1 MDTSSDVLC
10 SICEAQHTIK
20 NADNWCPECEEGL
33 CSECLKHHNV
43 SKYTKSHEVISIENY
58 HKIPQSVS
66 KIVQH
71 CTEHDRRYQNY
82 CPIHESLCCPLC
94 ISEDHNDCVG
104 LLAIENI
111 VKTANTSAM
120 LDSIED
126 TLKEISN
133 NMERVRRDR
142 EENLTKIT
150 DQRRKIHNEIQ
161 EERQKINE
169 HLDKL
174 EEQVIGNLDAEE
186 VKIKLEIENLLEN
199 LNKKAVTIEMLQ
211 SKLSAIKLYASDLQ
225 TFLGGRTIL
234 REVQEEEMHVTKLLE
249 DKCLHQVIL
258 CYRPDAKM
266 AEINNIEIFGS
277 VCRETN
283 PPAISIKR
291 GKDKQAQIMTI
302 TPPVRNVSIHD
313 QNLVLLRKKER
324 LCKQITGCTI
334 TPNGKFIFADLG
346 TKGLHILSE
355 DWTSDNLDTK
365 LPAIRNAY
373 DVTCIGDTRLAISTG
388 KSQEIS
394 ILNIASK
401 KIEKIINT
409 SDRCYGITQNDGSLL
424 FCEKSRGISRV
435 QLSDNSISLLVKQER
450 CPFQTYVITSGDNI
464 YHTNHATNTVSCHK
478 INGDKLWEFQDGA
491 TIRSPGGVAVDRNLN
506 VYVASFVNNSVVV
519 MSSDGKRCRTVLGE
533 SDGIHKPMAIC
544 FDKVKNNLVVCN
556 LNGTAFLYKV
566 E

>member
-1 MDTSSDVLC
+1 MATSSDVLC

-111 VKTANTSAM
+111 VKTAKTSAM

-126 TLKEISN
+126 TLKDISN

-161 EERQKINE
+161 EERRKINE

-186 VKIKLEIENLLEN
+186 AKIKLEIENLLEN
-199 LNKKAVTIEMLQ
+199 LNKKAITIEMLQ
-211 SKLSAIKLYASDLQ
+211 SKLSAVKLYASDLQ

-234 REVQEEEMHVTKLLE
+234 GEIQEEEMYVTTLLE
-249 DKCLHQVIL
+249 DKCLQQVNL
-258 CYRPDAKM
+258 CYRPEAKM
-266 AEINNIEIFGS
+266 AAINNIEIFGL

-283 PPAISIKR
+283 PPVINIKR

-313 QNLVLLRKKER
+313 INLVLLRKKER
-324 LCKQITGCTI
+324 LCNRITGCTI
-334 TPNGKFIFADLG
+334 TPNGKFIFADWG
-346 TKGLHILSE
+346 TKGLHILNE

-365 LPAIRNAY
+365 LPVIRNAY
-373 DVTCIGDTRLAISTG
+373 DVTCINDTRLAISTG
-388 KSQEIS
+388 KFQQIS

-409 SDRCYGITQNDGSLL
+409 SGSCYGITQNEGSLL
-424 FCEKSRGISRV
+424 FCEESRGISRV
-435 QLSDNSISLLVKQER
+435 QLSDNSISLLVKQR
-450 CPFQTYVITSGDNI
+450 GFPNWAYVITSEDNI
-464 YHTNHATNTVSCHK
+464 YHTNTTNTVSCHK
-478 INGDKLWEFQDGA
+478 INGDKLWEFQDVA
-491 TIRSPGGVAVDRNLN
+491 IIRSPHGVAVDRDLN
-506 VYVASFVNNSVVV
+506 VYVASRGNNSVVV
-519 MSSDGKRCRTVLGE
+519 ISPDGKRSRTVLGE
-533 SDGIHKPMAIC
+533 SDRIDRPTAIY

-556 LNGTAFLYKV
+556 HNGTAFLYKV

>member
-1 MDTSSDVLC
+1 MATSSDVLC

-33 CSECLKHHNV
+33 CSECLKHHSV

-71 CTEHDRRYQNY
+71 CTEHDRQYQNY
-82 CPIHESLCCPLC
+82 CPMHESLCCPLC
-94 ISEDHNDCVG
+94 ISENHNDCVG
-104 LLAIENI
+104 LLALENI
-111 VKTANTSAM
+111 VKTAKTSAM

-126 TLKEISN
+126 TLKDISS

-161 EERQKINE
+161 EERRKINE

-186 VKIKLEIENLLEN
+186 AKIKSEIENLLEN
-199 LNKKAVTIEMLQ
+199 LNKKAVPIEMLQ
-211 SKLSAIKLYASDLQ
+211 SKLSDVKLYASDLQ

-234 REVQEEEMHVTKLLE
+234 REVEEEEMHVTKLLE
-249 DKCLHQVIL
+249 DKCLQQYNL

-266 AEINNIEIFGS
+266 AGINNIEIFGS

-283 PPAISIKR
+283 PPAINIKR
-291 GKDKQAQIMTI
+291 GKDKQAQIMTF

-313 QNLVLLRKKER
+313 INLVLMRKKER
-324 LCKQITGCTI
+324 VCNQITGCTI
-334 TPNGKFIFADLG
+334 TPNGKFIFADYSE
-346 TKGLHILSE
+346 KGLHILNE

-365 LPAIRNAY
+365 LPDIQYAF
-373 DVTCIGDTRLAISTG
+373 DVTCIDDTRLAISTG
-388 KSQEIS
+388 IDQKIN
-394 ILNIASK
+394 IINIASK
-401 KIEKIINT
+401 KIDKIINT
-409 SDRCYGITQNDGSLL
+409 SGMCYGITQNEGSLL
-424 FCEKSRGISRV
+424 FCERSRGISRV
-435 QLSDNSISLLVKQER
+435 QLSDNSISLLVKQEGL
-450 CPFQTYVITSGDNI
+450 PYYMYIITSGDNI
-464 YHTNHATNTVSCHK
+464 YHANNITDTVSCHK
-478 INGDKLWEFQDGA
+478 INGVKLWEFQDVA
-491 TIRSPGGVAVDRNLN
+491 IIINPQGVAVDRYLN
-506 VYVASFVNNSVVV
+506 VYVASECNNSVVV
-519 MSSDGKRCRTVLGE
+519 ISPDGKRCRTVLGK
-533 SDGIHKPMAIC
+533 SDGIDQPCAIY

-556 LNGTAFLYKV
+556 YNGTVFLYKV

>member
-1 MDTSSDVLC
+1 MATSSDVLC

-71 CTEHDRRYQNY
+71 CTEHDRRYQHY

-94 ISEDHNDCVG
+94 ISEDHNECVG

-111 VKTANTSAM
+111 VKTAKMSAM

-126 TLKEISN
+126 TLKDISN
-133 NMERVRRDR
+133 NMEIVRRDR
-142 EENLTKIT
+142 EENLTKIM

-161 EERQKINE
+161 EERRKINE

-186 VKIKLEIENLLEN
+186 AKIKSEIENLLEN

-211 SKLSAIKLYASDLQ
+211 SKLSAVKLYASDLQ
-225 TFLGGRTIL
+225 TFLGGRTIVC
-234 REVQEEEMHVTKLLE
+234 EVQEEEMYVTKLLE
-249 DKCLHQVIL
+249 DKCLQQVNL

-283 PPAISIKR
+283 PPAINIKR
-291 GKDKQAQIMTI
+291 GKDKQAQIMTF

-313 QNLVLLRKKER
+313 INLVLLRK
-324 LCKQITGCTI
+324 
-334 TPNGKFIFADLG
+334 
-346 TKGLHILSE
+346 
-355 DWTSDNLDTK
+355 
-365 LPAIRNAY
+365 
-373 DVTCIGDTRLAISTG
+373 TR
-388 KSQEIS
+388 
-394 ILNIASK
+394 
-401 KIEKIINT
+401 
-409 SDRCYGITQNDGSLL
+409 
-424 FCEKSRGISRV
+424 
-435 QLSDNSISLLVKQER
+435 
-450 CPFQTYVITSGDNI
+450 TY
-464 YHTNHATNTVSCHK
+464 
-478 INGDKLWEFQDGA
+478 
-491 TIRSPGGVAVDRNLN
+491 
-506 VYVASFVNNSVVV
+506 
-519 MSSDGKRCRTVLGE
+519 
-533 SDGIHKPMAIC
+533 
-544 FDKVKNNLVVCN
+544 
-556 LNGTAFLYKV
+556 LY
-566 E
+566 